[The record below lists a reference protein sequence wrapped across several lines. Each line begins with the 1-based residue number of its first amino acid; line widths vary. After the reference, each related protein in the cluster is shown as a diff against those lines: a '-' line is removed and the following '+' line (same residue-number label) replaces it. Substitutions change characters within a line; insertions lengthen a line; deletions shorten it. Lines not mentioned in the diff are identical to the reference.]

1 MAQPMK
7 KQNFLHGAA
16 LLAMATAVVKLIGAA
31 YKLPLKMAI
40 GDQGYSYF
48 TTAYDIY
55 AVLLLIST
63 AGLPVAMSRMISA
76 ASSLGNYNQVRR
88 VYKTS
93 QGIFLIL
100 GAAGSA
106 LMIFGCKWLAG
117 VLNQPDAWT
126 AILCLGPC
134 SLLMSV
140 ISTYRGFFQGQS
152 NMQPTSISQIIE
164 AVFKLFVGLAVAF
177 AVMHFTDSIPL
188 AAAGAI
194 LGVTVGCVASAV
206 YLRCKQAPAYRELP
220 KTNEPVLSYGAA
232 ARELLS
238 IAVPVTIGAA
248 GLQFLMLAE
257 SGLYMEQMID
267 LFRSRVYLPFLLED
281 GLSAQA
287 AADTVKGIYNLTQT
301 IFNMPC
307 AFMTPIA
314 TSVLPAITAHLTLK
328 NHQAVRSTEES
339 AARVTALV
347 AMPCAVGLSVLARPI
362 MALLGGYTGNKLDL
376 ATQLLCILGV
386 VVFLNAVVL
395 YTNVVLQS
403 HGKAHIPVIHMLLFG
418 TLKLAVVYV
427 LVGNPAIG
435 ILGAPFGAI
444 LSYLCIGGMNLVS
457 IHKIVPQKPKLLKN
471 LLKPLLPAALMG
483 ISVFAS
489 YKGLVRLLGEGGS
502 RLILC
507 GAPIAVGVAVY
518 FVCVVLFKTVTR
530 EDCLLLPKGEK
541 IAKLLRL

>member
-1 MAQPMK
+1 MK

-55 AVLLLIST
+55 SVLLLIST

-93 QGIFLIL
+93 RGIFLIL

-106 LMIFGCKWLAG
+106 LMIFGCQWLAG

-177 AVMHFTDSIPL
+177 AVMHFTNSIPL

-194 LGVTVGCVASAV
+194 LGVTVGCVASAI
-206 YLRCKQAPAYRELP
+206 YLRCKQAPAYRDLP
-220 KTNEPVLSYGAA
+220 KTNEAVLSYGATA
-232 ARELLS
+232 KELLS

-307 AFMTPIA
+307 AFMTPLA

-403 HGKAHIPVIHMLLFG
+403 HGKAHFPVIHMLLFG

-457 IHKIVPQKPKLLKN
+457 IHKIVPQKPQLLKN
-471 LLKPLLPAALMG
+471 LLKPLLPAILMG
-483 ISVFAS
+483 VSVFAS
-489 YKGLVRLLGEGGS
+489 YKGLVHLLGEGGS

-507 GAPIAVGVAVY
+507 CAPIVVGVAVY
-518 FVCVVLFKTVTR
+518 FVCVVLFKTITR

>member
-1 MAQPMK
+1 MSQPMK

-16 LLAMATAVVKLIGAA
+16 LLAMATAVVKLIGAF

-55 AVLLLIST
+55 SVLLLVST

-76 ASSLGNYNQVRR
+76 ASSLGQYNQVRR
-88 VYKTS
+88 IYKTS
-93 QGIFLIL
+93 RSIFLLL
-100 GAAGSA
+100 GVLGSA
-106 LMIFGCKWLAG
+106 LMIFGCRWLADI
-117 VLNQPDAWT
+117 LNQPDAWT

-134 SLLMSV
+134 ALLMSV
-140 ISTYRGFFQGQS
+140 VSTYRGFFQGQS
-152 NMQPTSISQIIE
+152 NMQPTSVSQVLE
-164 AVFKLFVGLAVAF
+164 ALFKLIVGLAAAF
-177 AVMHFTDSIPL
+177 AVMHYTQSIPL

-194 LGVTVGCVASAV
+194 LGVTVGCVVSAI
-206 YLRCKQAPAYRELP
+206 YLRCKQAPAYRDLP
-220 KTNEPVLSYGAA
+220 QTGEQVSSYGSTAKQ
-232 ARELLS
+232 LLA

-257 SGLYMEQMID
+257 SGLYMERMIS
-267 LFRSRVYLPFLLED
+267 LFDQRVYLPYLLEE
-281 GLSAQA
+281 GLSSQG

-314 TSVLPAITAHLTLK
+314 TSVLPAITAHLTLG
-328 NHQAVRSTEES
+328 NREAVRSTEES
-339 AARVTALV
+339 AARVTSLV
-347 AMPCAVGLSVLARPI
+347 AVPCAVGLCVLAEPI
-362 MALLGGYTGNKLDL
+362 MALLGGYSGKRLEL

-386 VVFLNAVVL
+386 VVFVNAVVQ

-403 HGKAHIPVIHMLLFG
+403 HGKAHVPVIHMLLFG

-444 LSYLCIGGMNLVS
+444 LSYICIGGMNLLS
-457 IHKIVPQKPKLLKN
+457 IRRIVPEKPRLLSN
-471 LLKPLLPAALMG
+471 MLKPILPALVMG
-483 ISVFAS
+483 LSVYGS
-489 YKGLVRLLGEGGS
+489 YRGLTAVLGADGS
-502 RLILC
+502 RVLLC
-507 GAPIAVGVAVY
+507 GVPIAVGVVVY
-518 FVCVVLFKTVTR
+518 LVAVVLFKTITR
-530 EDCLLLPKGEK
+530 DDCRLLPKGDK

>member
-16 LLAMATAVVKLIGAA
+16 LLALATAAVKLIGAL

-55 AVLLLIST
+55 AVLLLVST

-76 ASSLGNYNQVRR
+76 ASALGNYNQVRR
-88 VYKTS
+88 IYKTS
-93 QGIFLIL
+93 RGIFLVL
-100 GAAGSA
+100 GVLGSG
-106 LMIFGCKWLAG
+106 LMIFGCRWLAN
-117 VLNQPDAWT
+117 VLNQPDAWA

-134 SLLMSV
+134 ALLMSIV
-140 ISTYRGFFQGQS
+140 STYRGFFQGQS
-152 NMQPTSISQIIE
+152 NMQPTSVSQVLE
-164 AVFKLFVGLAVAF
+164 AVFKLVIGLAAAYTVL
-177 AVMHFTDSIPL
+177 HFTDSIPL

-220 KTNEPVLSYGAA
+220 RTGEAVASYGTTAK
-232 ARELLS
+232 ELLS

-257 SGLYMEQMID
+257 SGLYMGQLID
-267 LFRSRVYLPFLLED
+267 LFSQRVYLPFFLEE

-287 AADTVKGIYNLTQT
+287 AADSVKGIYNLTQT

-314 TSVLPAITAHLTLK
+314 TSVLPAITSHLTLG
-328 NHQAVRSTEES
+328 NHKMVRSTEES
-339 AARVTALV
+339 AARVTSLV
-347 AMPCAVGLSVLARPI
+347 AVPCAVGLSVLARPI
-362 MALLGGYTGNKLDL
+362 MALLGGYTGERLEL

-386 VVFLNAVVL
+386 VVFMNAVVT

-418 TLKLAVVYV
+418 TLKLAAVYV
-427 LVGNPAIG
+427 LVGNPAVG

-444 LSYLCIGGMNLVS
+444 LSYICIGGMNLIS
-457 IHKIVPQKPKLLKN
+457 IHRIVPEKPRLLLN
-471 LLKPLLPAALMG
+471 LLKPVVPAAVMG
-483 ISVFAS
+483 LAVFGS
-489 YKGLVRLLGEGGS
+489 YKGLIALLGAGCS
-502 RLILC
+502 RVLLC
-507 GAPIAVGVAVY
+507 GAPIAVGVVVYVVAVIL
-518 FVCVVLFKTVTR
+518 CKTITA
-530 EDCLLLPKGEK
+530 EDCMLLPKGEK
-541 IAKLLRL
+541 IAKFLHL